1 MKLSINDQLTVSY
14 VFVDNFCKAPPAQA
28 QWRTSNHDAPLFTD
42 AEVLTIA
49 LMQGYFG
56 CATLKQTYD
65 LGHDDFFVQ
74 AAVGGFEQHARG

>member
-28 QWRTSNHDAPLFTD
+28 QWRTSNHGAPLFTY

-65 LGHDDFFVQ
+65 LVRANAK
-74 AAVGGFEQHARG
+74 AAFQHLYSYQQ